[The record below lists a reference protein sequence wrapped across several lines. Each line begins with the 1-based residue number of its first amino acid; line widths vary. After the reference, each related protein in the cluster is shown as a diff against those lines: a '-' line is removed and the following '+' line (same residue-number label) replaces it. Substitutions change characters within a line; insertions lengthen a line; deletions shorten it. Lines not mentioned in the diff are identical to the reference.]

1 MSVKIELNSIPTD
14 IDNRLKQLIGCFES
28 AIRYCEEVRG
38 GTLEQD
44 GNLNYLIHDWGR
56 RENHHHNEELKNWF
70 DELAEFYNDKFANK
84 DGFIAL

>member
-1 MSVKIELNSIPTD
+1 MSGKIELNSIPTD
-14 IDNRLKQLIGCFES
+14 IDNRLKQLIGCFEH

-56 RENHHHNEELKNWF
+56 RGNHEHNDELVYWF
-70 DELAEFYNDKFANK
+70 DELAEFYNGKFA
-84 DGFIAL
+84 DMRDFTPL

>member
-1 MSVKIELNSIPTD
+1 MTSKESDEKIPID
-14 IDNRLKQLIGCFES
+14 IDNRLKQLIGCFQS

-56 RENHHHNEELKNWF
+56 RENHEHNDELKYWF

>member
-1 MSVKIELNSIPTD
+1 MSAKIELNSIPTD

-44 GNLNYLIHDWGR
+44 GNLYYLIHDWGR
-56 RENHHHNEELKNWF
+56 RKNHEHNDELQYWL
-70 DELAEFYNDKFANK
+70 DELAEFYNDKFASK
-84 DGFIAL
+84 DDFIDV